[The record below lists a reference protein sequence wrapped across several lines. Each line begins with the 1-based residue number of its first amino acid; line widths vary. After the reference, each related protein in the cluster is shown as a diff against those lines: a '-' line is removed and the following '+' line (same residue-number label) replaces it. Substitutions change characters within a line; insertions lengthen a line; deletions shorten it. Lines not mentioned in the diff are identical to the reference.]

1 MLART
6 YLVVLLFIMI
16 ALSTLPLHVCGIYEG
31 YKRGL
36 NLATLAVG
44 GNYGVVIPVYIEVSY
59 PGNGEITIQSM
70 GYGVSPDVRSSIEY
84 AIRLA
89 SRFSGTHFNDYDYK
103 VVIKSEYNV
112 SGLSATLAFTLGF
125 ITLLRNDPWDG
136 NATATG
142 LLAPNGVVGNI
153 SGILLKYK
161 AARENGYI
169 RVIGPYT
176 PALLQSEHYYPA
188 STFIDSYEYFIGKK
202 LYPQYVKVFEEILF
216 NNSKDIIYGFYKA
229 WNELYNYSREI
240 IDYVDENMDLLPS
253 NLRKYVENYLTIG
266 LKSVNESIVQINE
279 SNYYTGASRAFYGFW
294 NILTAYNII
303 RYYMDREG
311 FLDTIRDQYNKNY
324 SVIRDHIVRKYIGKG
339 ELSIEEIDIIVN
351 AYERLFESK
360 YLFNES
366 LPILLNESSSI
377 EEQVYALQS
386 ISVAIARLYTAR
398 QWSNLIDYVSSYE
411 NKLFTYDVIKEVLR
425 EEMDLAETMY
435 NYILYLFKG
444 KGKDFLEKTIK
455 EPLDD
460 AKKFIDVDPLYA
472 FSEIMKVER
481 DLGNTL
487 LSIPTYTIVNRFVL
501 EDIRRTVVR
510 IMTWYLLYENI
521 TLPSGFTAMEFLET
535 SGNLSLSALSTA
547 LLHALVYKRLYSF
560 IEKVE
565 ESTSETY
572 SMQFLFPHDYLRAIA
587 IAGAVAVI
595 IISSIIFS
603 MYSISRKH
611 LSKSIQRESFVLP
624 PPVFYEEHREET

>member
-1 MLART
+1 MPART
-6 YLVVLLFIMI
+6 YLVILLFTMI
-16 ALSTLPLHVCGIYEG
+16 ILSTIPFHVYGIYES
-31 YKRGL
+31 YRRGL

-44 GNYGVVIPVYIEVSY
+44 ENYGVVIPVYIEVSY
-59 PGNGEITIQSM
+59 PGNGEIIIQST
-70 GYGVSPDVRSSIEY
+70 GYGVSLDVRSSIEY
-84 AIRLA
+84 AVKLA
-89 SRFSGTHFNDYDYK
+89 SRFSGTHFDDYNYK
-103 VVIKSEYNV
+103 VIIQSEYNV
-112 SGLSATLAFTLGF
+112 TGLSATLAFTLGF
-125 ITLLRNDPWDG
+125 TALLRNDPWDG

-153 SGILLKYK
+153 SGIMLKYK
-161 AARENGYI
+161 AAREHEYVRI
-169 RVIGPYT
+169 IGPYT

-202 LYPQYVKVFEEILF
+202 LYPRYIKVFEEILF
-216 NNSKDIIYGFYKA
+216 NNSKNIIYGFYQA
-229 WNELYNYSREI
+229 WNELYNYSQEI
-240 IDYVDENMDLLPS
+240 IDYVNENIDSLPS
-253 NLRKYVENYLTIG
+253 NLRKYVENYFITG
-266 LKSVNESIVQINE
+266 LKSINESIVQINE

-303 RYYMDREG
+303 RYYMDHEG
-311 FLDTIRDQYNKNY
+311 FLEIIKDQYNRNYSTIRDLIIN
-324 SVIRDHIVRKYIGKG
+324 KYIGKG

-360 YLFNES
+360 YLFNNS
-366 LPILLNESSSI
+366 LPMLLNESSSI

-487 LSIPTYTIVNRFVL
+487 LSIPIYTIINRFVL

-572 SMQFLFPHDYLRAIA
+572 SMQFSFPHDYLRAIA

>member
-1 MLART
+1 MPART
-6 YLVVLLFIMI
+6 YLVILLFTMI
-16 ALSTLPLHVCGIYEG
+16 ILSTIPFHVYGIYES
-31 YKRGL
+31 YRRGL

-44 GNYGVVIPVYIEVSY
+44 ENYGVVIPVYIEVSY
-59 PGNGEITIQSM
+59 PGNGEIIIQST
-70 GYGVSPDVRSSIEY
+70 GYGVSLDVRSSIEY
-84 AIRLA
+84 AVKLA
-89 SRFSGTHFNDYDYK
+89 SRFSGTHFDDYNYK
-103 VVIKSEYNV
+103 VIIQSEYNV
-112 SGLSATLAFTLGF
+112 TGLSATLAFTLGF
-125 ITLLRNDPWDG
+125 TALLRNDPWDG

-153 SGILLKYK
+153 SGIMLKYK
-161 AARENGYI
+161 AAREHEYV

-202 LYPQYVKVFEEILF
+202 LYPRYIKVFEEILF
-216 NNSKDIIYGFYKA
+216 NNSKNIIYGFYQA
-229 WNELYNYSREI
+229 WNELYNYSQEI
-240 IDYVDENMDLLPS
+240 IDYVNENIDSLPS
-253 NLRKYVENYLTIG
+253 NLRKYVENYFITG
-266 LKSVNESIVQINE
+266 LKSINESIVQINE

-303 RYYMDREG
+303 RYYMDHEG
-311 FLDTIRDQYNKNY
+311 FLEIIKDQYNRNYSTIRDLIIN
-324 SVIRDHIVRKYIGKG
+324 KYIGKG

-360 YLFNES
+360 YLFNNS
-366 LPILLNESSSI
+366 LPMLLNESSSI
-377 EEQVYALQS
+377 EDEVYALQS

-398 QWSNLIDYVSSYE
+398 QWSNLIDYVSNYKE
-411 NKLFTYDVIKEVLR
+411 KLFTHDVIKEVLR

-435 NYILYLFKG
+435 NYILYLFMG
-444 KGKDFLEKTIK
+444 KGKEFLEKTIK

-481 DLGNTL
+481 DLSNTL
-487 LSIPTYTIVNRFVL
+487 LSIPNYTIINKFVL

-510 IMTWYLLYENI
+510 IMTWYLLYENTI
-521 TLPSGFTAMEFLET
+521 LPSGFTAMEFLET

-560 IEKVE
+560 IEGLE
-565 ESTSETY
+565 GSTYGTY
-572 SMQFLFPHDYLRAIA
+572 SIQFSFPHDYLRAIA
-587 IAGAVAVI
+587 IAGAVAVMV
-595 IISSIIFS
+595 ISSIIFS
-603 MYSISRKH
+603 IYSVSKKR
-611 LSKSIQRESFVLP
+611 LSKSIQRESVVLSSP
-624 PPVFYEEHREET
+624 GSYEEHREET

>member
-1 MLART
+1 
-6 YLVVLLFIMI
+6 
-16 ALSTLPLHVCGIYEG
+16 
-31 YKRGL
+31 
-36 NLATLAVG
+36 
-44 GNYGVVIPVYIEVSY
+44 
-59 PGNGEITIQSM
+59 
-70 GYGVSPDVRSSIEY
+70 
-84 AIRLA
+84 
-89 SRFSGTHFNDYDYK
+89 
-103 VVIKSEYNV
+103 
-112 SGLSATLAFTLGF
+112 
-125 ITLLRNDPWDG
+125 
-136 NATATG
+136 
-142 LLAPNGVVGNI
+142 
-153 SGILLKYK
+153 
-161 AARENGYI
+161 
-169 RVIGPYT
+169 
-176 PALLQSEHYYPA
+176 
-188 STFIDSYEYFIGKK
+188 
-202 LYPQYVKVFEEILF
+202 
-216 NNSKDIIYGFYKA
+216 
-229 WNELYNYSREI
+229 
-240 IDYVDENMDLLPS
+240 
-253 NLRKYVENYLTIG
+253 
-266 LKSVNESIVQINE
+266 
-279 SNYYTGASRAFYGFW
+279 
-294 NILTAYNII
+294 
-303 RYYMDREG
+303 MDREG
-311 FLDTIRDQYNKNY
+311 FLDAMRDQYNKNY

-435 NYILYLFKG
+435 NYILYLFMG
-444 KGKDFLEKTIK
+444 KGKEFLEKTIK

-501 EDIRRTVVR
+501 EDIRRTIVR

-547 LLHALVYKRLYSF
+547 LLHALVYKRLYNF

-565 ESTSETY
+565 ESMSETY
-572 SMQFLFPHDYLRAIA
+572 SMQFSFPHDYLRAIA
-587 IAGAVAVI
+587 VAGAVAAI